1 MESQKTKIF
10 TIPKQILLLL
20 LLVVVLNLTRF
31 IVFQSTYYIYLFWNI
46 FLAVIPFIIS
56 SFLLLYTE
64 NNKLTKI
71 LSITLGILWL
81 LTLPN
86 APYIVTDL
94 IHLGRNHNAPLLYDT
109 FLIFSAAWVGM
120 ILFMYSLSH
129 IEKILRSKYSEKMTS
144 IAVVSITFL
153 TSFGMYLGRFMRFN
167 SWDVFS
173 DASLIFTNISNIVTK
188 PNQYM
193 DAYFFT
199 GLSFVFLYISYRA
212 WKYSEANRES
222 I

>member
-1 MESQKTKIF
+1 MESQKTKILN
-10 TIPKQILLLL
+10 IPKQILLLL
-20 LLVVVLNLTRF
+20 LLTIVLNLTRF

-46 FLAVIPFIIS
+46 FLAIIPFIIS
-56 SFLLLYTE
+56 SFLLHYTE
-64 NNKLTKI
+64 KNKLKQSLLI
-71 LSITLGILWL
+71 AGGILWL

-129 IEKILRSKYSEKMTS
+129 VEKILRYKYSEKITS
-144 IAVVSITFL
+144 LAIVAITFL

-173 DASLIFTNISNIVTK
+173 DASLIFTNVSNIVTK

-193 DAYFFT
+193 DAYLFT
-199 GLSFVFLYISYRA
+199 GISFVFIYTSYRA
-212 WKYSEANRES
+212 WKYSEVNRAS